1 MKRLYDHVAVTAME
15 GGVAVT
21 LDGKTVKTPAR
32 RPLVLPNEML
42 AGAVAR
48 EWSAQGENIEPDTM
62 PLMRL
67 AATAIDRV
75 SDNRDAVVDDIA
87 AYGETDL
94 LCYRAAAPDAL
105 KLLQAEGWQPLLDW
119 CATRFGATL
128 AVTEGVIAAPQ
139 HSTATEALRAAVDGY
154 DSMSLAA
161 LHAITAASG
170 SLVIAL
176 ALAEGHIDAKTA
188 WRLSRIDESFQAEH
202 WGIDAEALDKAE
214 RLRVTLFNAARFLRM
229 CNHGKMAGQRG
240 SERGKGSP

>member
-1 MKRLYDHVAVTAME
+1 MKRFYDHAAVTAME
-15 GGVAVT
+15 GGFAVT

-32 RPLVLPNEML
+32 RPLVLPNEL
-42 AGAVAR
+42 IAGAVAR
-48 EWSAQGENIEPDTM
+48 EWSAQGDRIEPDTM

-75 SDNRDAVVDDIA
+75 ADNRDTMVDDIS

-94 LCYRAAAPDAL
+94 LCYRAAEPDAL
-105 KLLQAEGWQPLLDW
+105 KVMQAEAWQPLLDW

-128 AVTEGVIAAPQ
+128 AITEGLIAIPQ
-139 HSTATEALRAAVDGY
+139 PGAATGALRAAVDGY
-154 DSMSLAA
+154 DAMSLAA
-161 LHAITAASG
+161 LHAITAAAG

-188 WRLSRIDESFQAEH
+188 WRLSRIDESYQAEH

-214 RLRVTLFNAARFLRM
+214 QVRVTLFNSARFLRM
-229 CNHGKMAGQRG
+229 CNHGKVVG
-240 SERGKGSP
+240 